1 MKGKKQK
8 NYFLIGVAILLGA
21 FVVWNAAWAAFVHFK
36 YKPFV
41 DKIPKVSGVYLLNED
56 GMDYSVKKP
65 GYLSFEGNLGI
76 IDKGNNAIVIWPK
89 LFGETKYEIMINTSK
104 DKNIVKYFSIIID
117 KNGQPTKNQ
126 YKDNATKVWEENKEA
141 IYRLVKSANEMWD
154 L

>member
-1 MKGKKQK
+1 
-8 NYFLIGVAILLGA
+8 
-21 FVVWNAAWAAFVHFK
+21 
-36 YKPFV
+36 
-41 DKIPKVSGVYLLNED
+41 
-56 GMDYSVKKP
+56 
-65 GYLSFEGNLGI
+65 
-76 IDKGNNAIVIWPK
+76 
-89 LFGETKYEIMINTSK
+89 MINTSK